1 VTAARCA
8 HRGRC
13 AGAAACCGRARVS
26 DLLMPTWVT
35 STTAASVLE
44 AKETQKVMQ
53 LKLLCAEGSQRL
65 NRGCWRGGGRA
76 SRVAVRACGRQSWA
90 GEHVCRGATRARG
103 VGAHGHMWRLLLWR
117 LWAAAHERGREDAGA
132 GRAAQGGEECR
143 HLLLLYTGQKEGSP
157 QTDMTPPRVRTG
169 PAESENC
176 ERAIDC
182 SHARRSTYGRG
193 HRRTNHLRRL
203 GSNSGRGACIV
214 LVAYR
219 RHSHI
224 STGRPAT
231 EMRLMQ

>member
-1 VTAARCA
+1 MRDPCMGRRPRAADI
-8 HRGRC
+8 G
-13 AGAAACCGRARVS
+13 
-26 DLLMPTWVT
+26 
-35 STTAASVLE
+35 
-44 AKETQKVMQ
+44 
-53 LKLLCAEGSQRL
+53 
-65 NRGCWRGGGRA
+65 
-76 SRVAVRACGRQSWA
+76 
-90 GEHVCRGATRARG
+90 TRA
-103 VGAHGHMWRLLLWR
+103 LS
-117 LWAAAHERGREDAGA
+117 AHERGGAGRGGRARERMLWSG

-219 RHSHI
+219 
-224 STGRPAT
+224 
-231 EMRLMQ
+231 